1 MVTPPKGGEEVEEKS
16 DEGSERGLRDDQHG
30 SPEFY
35 TDRWG
40 SDGNRWLSNSYYY
53 IFLMVQTF
61 SLRFR
66 RERWILSQFNS
77 TLSHH

>member
-16 DEGSERGLRDDQHG
+16 DEGGERGLRDDQHG

-40 SDGNRWLSNSYYY
+40 SDGNR
-53 IFLMVQTF
+53 
-61 SLRFR
+61 
-66 RERWILSQFNS
+66 
-77 TLSHH
+77 